1 MEKSIGEG
9 LPMPSRLWAIIA
21 VSMTIG
27 MSCLDINIVNVALPA
42 LAVQF
47 RVSASSAIWLIN
59 IYQLAIISTILVFS
73 TLGDIYGLKKV
84 YLTGIVIFVAS
95 SVACVLSP
103 SFSMLTVSRA
113 FQGIGAAMLTGVN
126 QGQLRYIY
134 PKNKLATGMGIN
146 AMVVSCSTLA
156 APSLASTILSIA
168 TWHWLFIIN
177 IPLGITAYILGRKY
191 LPKQEFKINAKFD
204 YFGAIAN
211 MLTFGLLIFSL
222 EGYSHGEP
230 LHLIA
235 IQLALFSVIL
245 FFYVKH
251 ELHKEVPLLPL
262 DLFRIPIISM
272 SVCTSIC
279 SFSAQ
284 MLMTVSMPFL
294 LLNGLHFNIMTTGAL
309 LTAWPIATM
318 ITAPISG
325 IMVDR
330 FNQSTLGFIG
340 LIIMSSSLF
349 SLTIESI
356 HPSFWNM
363 FIRMFLCGSGFA
375 LFQTPN
381 NNTIVINS
389 PPSRSGAAS
398 GLIGTARVTGQTI
411 GAALVAFFFS
421 MNESVIT
428 NSDICLRTAASIAA
442 LGAILSITRSG
453 MRNKSKV

>member
-1 MEKSIGEG
+1 MKKFIGEG
-9 LPMPSRLWAIIA
+9 LPMPSRLWAIMA

-27 MSCLDINIVNVALPA
+27 MSCLDINIINVALPA

-47 RVSASSAIWLIN
+47 GVSPSSAIWLIN
-59 IYQLAIISTILVFS
+59 IYQLSIISTILVFS
-73 TLGDIYGLKKV
+73 ALGDIYGLKRV
-84 YLTGIVIFVAS
+84 YLTGIIIFVTS
-95 SVACVLSP
+95 SIACVLSQ
-103 SFSMLTVSRA
+103 SFLILTVSRA

-134 PKNKLATGMGIN
+134 PKKKLATGMGIN
-146 AMVVSCSTLA
+146 AMVVSFSTLV
-156 APSLASTILSIA
+156 APSLASTILSVT

-177 IPLGITAYILGRKY
+177 IPLGITAFILGRKH
-191 LPKQEFKINAKFD
+191 LPKQEYKINTKFD

-222 EGYSHGEP
+222 EGYSHGESI
-230 LHLIA
+230 HLIA
-235 IQLALFSVIL
+235 IQLALFAVIL
-245 FFYVKH
+245 FFHIRH

-262 DLFRIPIISM
+262 DLFRIPIISV

-294 LLNGLHFNIMTTGAL
+294 LLNGLHFNMMTTGAL

-325 IMVDR
+325 MMVNR
-330 FNQSTLGFIG
+330 FNQSILGFIG
-340 LIIMSSSLF
+340 LMIMSASLF
-349 SLTIESI
+349 SLTFVST
-356 HPSFWNM
+356 HPSFSDM

-381 NNTIVINS
+381 NNTIVTNS
-389 PPSRSGAAS
+389 PPPRSGAAS

-411 GAALVAFFFS
+411 GAALVAYFFS
-421 MNESVIT
+421 MNSSVIT
-428 NSDICLRTAASIAA
+428 NSNTCLRTATAIAA
-442 LGAILSITRSG
+442 LGAILSITRSEMKNRG
-453 MRNKSKV
+453 RI